1 MWKWTGLDWTGLD
14 WGLPL
19 PLPLPLGIP
28 QRFRLLTKKE
38 KLKDLEKID

>member
-1 MWKWTGLDWTGLD
+1 MWKWTGLDWG
-14 WGLPL
+14 L